1 MPSANPR
8 RLGAVARRPL
18 LLLLLA
24 AAAAAGPA
32 LAAGEG
38 AEKTCD
44 P

>member
-24 AAAAAGPA
+24 AAAAGLA